1 MGNYFVIFETIQPLH
16 WSNNLDIKVVSCSG
30 RGERL
35 GHEIK
40 TRRPMVVMFFLFNR
54 NTLNN
59 RQKISKCLK
68 NGSDRLRKGNL
79 RQLFIILQ
87 VNLYSLFPLLGV
99 LHIDDIKLS
108 NTPIFDFI
116 PNQNGCTVDCK

>member
-40 TRRPMVVMFFLFNR
+40 TRRPLVEGREGGYQIPVPS
-54 NTLNN
+54 LNLA
-59 RQKISKCLK
+59 Q
-68 NGSDRLRKGNL
+68 
-79 RQLFIILQ
+79 
-87 VNLYSLFPLLGV
+87 
-99 LHIDDIKLS
+99 
-108 NTPIFDFI
+108 I
-116 PNQNGCTVDCK
+116 PVPG